1 MRNIRYSIIV
11 FFFLLFGLPVLG
23 SPFIEKVILSQ
34 NADLSSSL
42 IGANKIYVFQYEYDL
57 KGKTVRIGNNSVL
70 QFQGGCLKNGVVE
83 GNDTYIEAA
92 PVKIFNKD
100 IRFVGTFKNQFLYT
114 EWFGAV
120 GNDKS
125 KARENTDAF
134 NAAINAAIGTN
145 SNKLEE
151 ALNSINCI
159 SLLNTR
165 YYINGTINVPAAYFK
180 ITANSITPIG
190 YVNHRMPIIEQL
202 ASTPVITFKD
212 RLIDQNYYGQQLTHV
227 VLENFKI
234 YGSGV
239 KSSLYGV
246 GKEGCSSFNSC
257 EFKNLLILGCRYGF
271 YFDLTEK
278 AGVYNNYFENVTG
291 RENVLGLYIN
301 TAASNTNWMN
311 VNTFSRCWFVNNRN
325 CGIVIGRMMNQSFTN
340 LFETCT
346 FESNGEEYNIDDY
359 KLYGASG
366 VTLKGSQ
373 AEFHN
378 CYFEANYA
386 SRKSNGGLKKGE
398 KIFKEGGVGENL
410 NYGSHIEPMSLND
423 YEGNLVLGQGQVR
436 LNGCSISA
444 SHRLITCGSLSP
456 QLEIHGCNIS
466 NSRLNSKTT
475 DAIVVYLLDSNGN
488 KSAVDLKISDLYKKS
503 AGLTKQIKYAY
514 RIEGQLNAKFSKRFS
529 TLSDIDID
537 VSALESIIVPIEKN
551 QSGKLD
557 DNTAIYIDNINGN
570 DRNTGTNPANAL
582 KTLSLIN
589 DIATISNN
597 MSLHVVFTNNYEV
610 KESADLV
617 NSGIAQLYFSSLD
630 SSMPVSIALKSTM
643 IGKLSDYG
651 DRKISFRNI
660 NFKCDSPI
668 ADTSIADMS
677 LIFDN
682 CSIDINKG
690 AFIKCTEGKQV
701 VYFERCNFNSGS
713 RSTLSGVCITQ
724 KSGKGEL
731 NTHMT
736 DCHNM
741 RNLSYD
747 R

>member
-1 MRNIRYSIIV
+1 MCHFKSAIIAV
-11 FFFLLFGLPVLG
+11 FLLLIGYPVLG
-23 SPFIEKVILSQ
+23 SSSLEKITLPQ
-34 NADLSSSL
+34 NADLSSLLSR
-42 IGANKIYVFQYEYDL
+42 ANKIYVLQYDYDL
-57 KGKTVRIGNNSVL
+57 KGKTIRIGDNSIL
-70 QFQGGCLKNGVVE
+70 QFQGGCLKNGVIE

-100 IRFVGTFKNQFLYT
+100 IRFVGKYRNQFLYV

-120 GNDKS
+120 GNDKT
-125 KARENTDAF
+125 KAKENTDAF

-202 ASTPVITFKD
+202 ANTPVITLKD
-212 RLIDQNYYGQQLTHV
+212 RTIDKTYYGQQLTHV
-227 VLENFKI
+227 VLENFKV

-239 KSSLYGV
+239 KSTLYGI

-257 EFKNLLILGCRYGF
+257 EFKNLLVLGCRYGF

-301 TAASNTNWMN
+301 TADSNINWMN

-325 CGIVIGRMMNQSFTN
+325 CGIVIGRMMNQSVTN

-346 FESNGEEYNIDDY
+346 FESNGEEYDIDDY
-359 KLYGASG
+359 HLFGASG
-366 VTLKGSQ
+366 VMLKGSQ

-386 SRKSNGGLKKGE
+386 SRKTSGGVKKGE
-398 KIFKEGGVGENL
+398 ALFSEGGVGENF
-410 NYGSHIEPMSLND
+410 NCGSHIEPKSLND

-444 SHRLITCGSLSP
+444 GHRLITCGSLSP
-456 QLEIHGCNIS
+456 QLEIQGCNIS
-466 NSRLNSKTT
+466 NSRLNSKTS

-488 KSAVDLKISDLYKKS
+488 KDAVDLKISSLSKKS

-514 RIEGQLNAKFSKRFS
+514 RIEGQLNTKFSKRFS
-529 TLSDIDID
+529 TLSDIDVD
-537 VSALESIIVPIEKN
+537 VSALESIIAPIEKN
-551 QSGKLD
+551 QSGSLD
-557 DNTAIYIDNINGN
+557 DNTIIYIDNINGN
-570 DRNTGTNPANAL
+570 DRNTGTNPVNAL
-582 KTLSLIN
+582 KTLSSVN
-589 DIATISNN
+589 DIATINKN
-597 MSLHVVFTNNYEV
+597 KNLQVVFTNNYEV
-610 KESADLV
+610 RGNTDLIS
-617 NSGIAQLYFSSLD
+617 SGISQLAFSSFDL
-630 SSMPVSIALKSTM
+630 SSPVNIVLKSTL
-643 IGKLSDYG
+643 IGKRSGYG
-651 DRKISFRNI
+651 DGKISFSNI
-660 NFKCDSPI
+660 NFKCDFPLT
-668 ADTSIADMS
+668 DPSIENIS
-677 LIFDN
+677 LHFDN
-682 CSIDINKG
+682 CSIDISKG
-690 AFIKCTEGKQV
+690 TFIECTEGKQDV
-701 VYFERCNFNSGS
+701 HFNRCVFNTGS
-713 RSTLSGVCITQ
+713 RSNLSGISIT
-724 KSGKGEL
+724 KKTGKGEI
-731 NTHMT
+731 NTHLT
-736 DCHNM
+736 NCQNKS
-741 RNLSYD
+741 NLLYED
-747 R
+747 